1 MLHESSCKGHLHLPT
16 SASRST
22 TRLLLLHCAA
32 LVIGCPRSSSP
43 QMGVGDTAARWDAMR
58 SLLEKHGQAHV
69 LTPPPPAEKSDAF
82 LQQLEALDVPGLAG
96 MYERS
101 KANDESIA
109 PPITPFT
116 NVTSAADL
124 PDSDATRAHGL
135 QLIGEGKVAALLL
148 AGGQGTRLG
157 SSAPKGCY
165 DIGMPSHKSL
175 FQYHAER
182 VRAVKRLAAAHV
194 GKLEERASLT
204 RPHFFPT
211 SHTSHLPHTPL
222 DFLSP
227 PQAGAPSLLGDDER
241 CDGRS
246 HSRLLEQASLLWP
259 SQGRRPLLRAGKS
272 HTDPF
277 PPFTTPHCSHLSHAP
292 PPPPFFPNVMSR
304 GCYRASRQRAS

>member
-1 MLHESSCKGHLHLPT
+1 
-16 SASRST
+16 
-22 TRLLLLHCAA
+22 
-32 LVIGCPRSSSP
+32 
-43 QMGVGDTAARWDAMR
+43 MGVGDTAARWDAMR

-204 RPHFFPT
+204 RAHF
-211 SHTSHLPHTPL
+211 
-222 DFLSP
+222 
-227 PQAGAPSLLGDDER
+227 
-241 CDGRS
+241 
-246 HSRLLEQASLLWP
+246 SRH
-259 SQGRRPLLRAGKS
+259 RTRPICPIR
-272 HTDPF
+272 H
-277 PPFTTPHCSHLSHAP
+277 
-292 PPPPFFPNVMSR
+292 
-304 GCYRASRQRAS
+304 